1 MRILVTGAS
10 SLIGRHVVELLLKR
24 GDTVTV
30 MQRKPAAI
38 DGVREVLFDLAAEP
52 YTHDLQNV
60 KEPLVSNDDAIDV
73 ADELVTAM
81 TDQDAVIHLAAK
93 VGVAG
98 RFEAYAAI
106 NINGTRQMIKAAL
119 HCKVS
124 RFVHIS
130 SPSVSHAGKSLI
142 GAPAGSAD
150 PDNVRGHYART
161 KALGEQ
167 IALAANCEE
176 LQVLSLRPHLVW
188 GPGDT
193 QLVQR
198 IIDRARAG
206 RLQLVGS
213 GQAFID
219 TTYIDNAAAAIV
231 AGVDNIQ
238 RAAGHALVIS
248 NGQPRTVNEIIRRML
263 QAGGV
268 TTSLRH
274 VPVPVALAAGSLIE
288 KVWDAMNKQTDPP
301 MTRFLAEQLATA
313 HWFDQRKTRQLLDW
327 APVIGIEEGFELLAK
342 SMAERE

>member
-98 RFEAYAAI
+98 R
-106 NINGTRQMIKAAL
+106 
-119 HCKVS
+119 
-124 RFVHIS
+124 
-130 SPSVSHAGKSLI
+130 
-142 GAPAGSAD
+142 PAGSAD